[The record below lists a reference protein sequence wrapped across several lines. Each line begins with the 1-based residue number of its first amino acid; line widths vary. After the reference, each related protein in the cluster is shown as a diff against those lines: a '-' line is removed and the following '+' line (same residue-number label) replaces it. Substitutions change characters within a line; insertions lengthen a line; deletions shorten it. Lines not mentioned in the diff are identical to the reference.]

1 MSWLHE
7 FLDQQGEAEA
17 TADDLAACEADLAA
31 LCRQMREQTCV
42 DRAQNVRMDV
52 LEAEVA
58 EMRLYLAAVIRLLVA
73 KGQVTRE
80 DFARLVEVIDASDGE
95 VDGQFDGDIARRRT
109 WTGDAPPQA

>member
-7 FLDQQGEAEA
+7 FLEREGEQEA
-17 TADDLAACEADLAA
+17 TADDLAACEADIAG
-31 LCRQMREQTCV
+31 LCRQMHEQTHV

-58 EMRLYLAAVIRLLVA
+58 EMRLYLATVIRLLMA

-80 DFARLVEVIDASDGE
+80 DFARLVAVIDASDGA
-95 VDGQFDGDIARRRT
+95 VDGQFDGDIARRQT
-109 WTGDAPPQA
+109 WTGEPPKKP